1 MTALRFAVLF
11 LSWMVTLA
19 LGELPAAAQVSPDEV
34 TNPELKELTSLY
46 FQKLI
51 AMNRQVGATKFPF
64 TFHLARYI
72 GLDPKNQLGG
82 DTRGLEFVQFHERTI
97 LKCSGNYNAA
107 FSAKQYNRNQRADH
121 VFSKVIEPMLQLLP
135 EYFAEA
141 KDFEGV
147 GFEIS
152 YHIRESNGKADYEGR
167 ENLVVVLPLPE
178 ALRFPEL
185 RDDQE
190 RQALLNDSEVY
201 VSGERFGLAIGK
213 VDAVVVENIK
223 KKDSAA
229 RTMEVGPSSQPQETA
244 ERSNDLN
251 LSGASGIKNNSA
263 TAASSKHPDS
273 FVDARP
279 LAPADVDE
287 LQTKYQPVLDAFG
300 KEVDSIMRQPN
311 RSASAPDLALIR
323 SRLYLQ
329 FTLRNPQA
337 FSKESTSLYKRA
349 ALSFDTFLAPH
360 LADLLAKLPAI
371 PDLAGLSI
379 TVLVNA
385 SAAGSSSE
393 AIEFMCPLAGL
404 RNFTAFEITNQEL
417 IDQSIVVVNGVRIS
431 LNLQQV
437 E

>member
-1 MTALRFAVLF
+1 MTTLRFAILF
-11 LSWMVTLA
+11 LSSIIALS

-34 TNPELKELTSLY
+34 VNPELKELTSHY

-51 AMNRQVGATKFPF
+51 AMNRQIGATKFPF

-72 GLDPKNQLGG
+72 GLNPKNQLGE
-82 DTRGLEFVQFHERTI
+82 DTRGLEFVRFHERTI

-107 FSAKQYNRNQRADH
+107 FSVKQYNRNQRADH
-121 VFSKVIEPMLQLLP
+121 VFSNVIKPMVQLLP
-135 EYFAEA
+135 EYFPQA

-152 YHIRESNGKADYEGR
+152 YHIRESDGKADYEGR
-167 ENLVVVLPLPE
+167 ESLVVVLPLAE
-178 ALRFPEL
+178 ALLFPHL

-213 VDAVVVENIK
+213 VDPVLVEDIQK
-223 KKDSAA
+223 RDLAA
-229 RTMEVGPSSQPQETA
+229 RTREVGSSLHPPETTD
-244 ERSNDLN
+244 RSNSLN
-251 LSGASGIKNNSA
+251 LSGASDAKNNSA
-263 TAASSKHPDS
+263 TAAISKHPDS
-273 FVDARP
+273 FVDAQP
-279 LAPADVDE
+279 LARADVDE
-287 LQTKYQPVLDAFG
+287 LQAKYQPTLEAFG

-311 RSASAPDLALIR
+311 RSAPDLALIR

-329 FTLRNPQA
+329 LTLRNPQV
-337 FSKESTSLYKRA
+337 FSRESTSLYKRA

-360 LADLLAKLPAI
+360 LADLLAKLPSI
-371 PDLAGLSI
+371 PDLSGLSI
-379 TVLVNA
+379 TILVNA
-385 SAAGSSSE
+385 SATGSSSE
-393 AIEFMCPLAGL
+393 ALEFMCPLAGL
-404 RNFTAFEITNQEL
+404 RNFAAFEITNQEL
-417 IDQSIVVVNGVRIS
+417 IDQSMVVVNGVRIS

>member
-1 MTALRFAVLF
+1 MSTLRFAILF
-11 LSWMVTLA
+11 VSWMVA
-19 LGELPAAAQVSPDEV
+19 LSLGDLPAAAQVSPDEV
-34 TNPELKELTSLY
+34 TNPELKELTSHY

-51 AMNRQVGATKFPF
+51 AMNRQIGATKFPF
-64 TFHLARYI
+64 VFRLARYI

-97 LKCSGNYNAA
+97 LKCSGDYNAA
-107 FSAKQYNRNQRADH
+107 FSVKQYNRNQRADH
-121 VFSKVIEPMLQLLP
+121 VFSNVIKPMLQLLP
-135 EYFAEA
+135 EYFPQA

-152 YHIRESNGKADYEGR
+152 YHIRESNGKAGYEGR
-167 ENLVVVLPLPE
+167 ESLVVVVPLAE
-178 ALRFPEL
+178 ALQFPQL
-185 RDDQE
+185 RDDLE

-213 VDAVVVENIK
+213 VDPVLVEDIK

-229 RTMEVGPSSQPQETA
+229 HTREAGAGFHPLETT
-244 ERSNDLN
+244 ERSSSLS
-251 LSGASGIKNNSA
+251 LSGASGAKNNSA
-263 TAASSKHPDS
+263 TATISKHPDS
-273 FVDARP
+273 FVDAQP
-279 LAPADVDE
+279 LALADVDE
-287 LQTKYQPVLDAFG
+287 LQAKYQPALEAFG
-300 KEVDSIMRQPN
+300 KEVDSIMRPPN
-311 RSASAPDLALIR
+311 RSAPDLALIR

-379 TVLVNA
+379 TVLINT
-385 SAAGSSSE
+385 SSTGSSSE

>member
-1 MTALRFAVLF
+1 MTKLRFAILF
-11 LSWMVTLA
+11 LSWMVA

-34 TNPELKELTSLY
+34 TSPELKELTSLY

-51 AMNRQVGATKFPF
+51 AMNRQIGATKFPF

-72 GLDPKNQLGG
+72 GLDPKNQLSG
-82 DTRGLEFVQFHERTI
+82 DTRGLEFVQFHEHTI

-107 FSAKQYNRNQRADH
+107 FNTKQYNRNQRADH

-135 EYFAEA
+135 EYFAQA
-141 KDFEGV
+141 RDFEGV

-152 YHIRESNGKADYEGR
+152 YHIRETNGKADYEGR
-167 ENLVVVLPLPE
+167 ENLVVVLPLAE
-178 ALRFPEL
+178 ALRFPKL
-185 RDDQE
+185 HDDQE

-223 KKDSAA
+223 KRDSAA
-229 RTMEVGPSSQPQETA
+229 RPREVGSSIQPPETA
-244 ERSNDLN
+244 ERSNSLN
-251 LSGASGIKNNSA
+251 LSGASGTNNSTTVA
-263 TAASSKHPDS
+263 ISKHPDS
-273 FVDARP
+273 FVDAKP

-287 LQTKYQPVLDAFG
+287 LQAKYRSVLEAFG
-300 KEVDSIMRQPN
+300 KEVDSIMRLTN
-311 RSASAPDLALIR
+311 RSAPDLALIR
-323 SRLYLQ
+323 SKLYLQ

-360 LADLLAKLPAI
+360 LTDLLAKLPAI

-385 SAAGSSSE
+385 SATGSSSE
-393 AIEFMCPLAGL
+393 AIEFMCPVAGL